1 VRPGLMFRWGVY
13 VALGVLAVAAAT
25 VAVYTTRALL
35 IRVLIA
41 LFIAVSLDP
50 AVRVLTRRGMRR
62 GLAVLIIFLIAG
74 GLTAAF
80 LVSVI
85 PAMVHQFQ
93 ALMHDF
99 PGYIA
104 SLSDRSARFRQ
115 LTDRYHL
122 TSKVQDLLASLPGKL
137 GGGALGFVRRLFGA
151 LFDTLTVVVFAI
163 YFMADMPRLRHNA
176 MRVFPKAHR
185 AQAGRV
191 ADVMVDKV
199 GSYMIGNLL
208 ISLAAGLASFAVFAI
223 LGVPFA
229 VPLAFVVAVCDL
241 IPMIGATLGA
251 VICVLATLLTTELW
265 PTTVIV
271 AIFFVGY
278 QQLENYYLAPR
289 ILRSTVSLSAAA
301 VLLAGLI
308 GGTVL
313 GLIGALMAIPIA
325 AGLKVVLGE
334 RLQARDSAG
343 PDPDADADAELSP
356 RADARLNPFNTAP
369 GNLSYGHKARPCRSD
384 SRGEVMSKRSGPFWD
399 AIEGRAPV
407 PRAAATLGFEFIS
420 ADVENGTI
428 ELAFAATEDF
438 TNPAGN
444 VLGAFQA
451 AMLFD
456 TVGPALLAT
465 LAPGEFQST
474 MGLSVSFLR
483 PVRPGRIT
491 ATGHIVHRD
500 GDLAFLEAT
509 LADSAGAMIA
519 TATATARVISV
530 DQARSAA

>member
-1 VRPGLMFRWGVY
+1 MFRWGLY
-13 VALGVLAVAAAT
+13 GSLGILVVAAT
-25 VAVYTTRALL
+25 TLAVYTTRAVLV
-35 IRVLIA
+35 RVLIG
-41 LFIAVSLDP
+41 LFIAVALDP
-50 AVRVLTRRGMRR
+50 AVNMLTRRGMRR
-62 GLAVLIIFLIAG
+62 SLAVLVIFVIAA

-80 LVSVI
+80 LISVI
-85 PAMVHQFQ
+85 PALVHQFQ
-93 ALMHDF
+93 ALVHDF

-104 SLSDRSARFRQ
+104 SLSDRSSRFRQ
-115 LTDRYHL
+115 LTDRYRL
-122 TSKVQDLLASLPGKL
+122 TSKVEELIASLPGRL
-137 GGGALGFVRRLFGA
+137 GGGALGFTRRLFGA

-163 YFMADMPRLRHNA
+163 YFMADMPRLRQNVI
-176 MRVFPKAHR
+176 RLFPKGRR

-199 GSYMIGNLL
+199 GSYTVGNLL
-208 ISLAAGLASFAVFAI
+208 ISLVAGVASFALFAI
-223 LGVPFA
+223 LGIPFA

-241 IPMIGATLGA
+241 IPTIGATLGA
-251 VICVLATLLTTELW
+251 VICVLAALLTTELW

-271 AIFFVGY
+271 VIFFVVY
-278 QQLENYYLAPR
+278 QQVENYFIAPR
-289 ILRSTVSLSAAA
+289 ILRTTISLSAPA
-301 VLLAGLI
+301 VLLSGLI

-313 GLIGALMAIPIA
+313 GLIGALMAIPVA

-334 RLQARDSAG
+334 RLQARDSADG
-343 PDPDADADAELSP
+343 DTDADAELSP
-356 RADARLNPFNTAP
+356 RADARLNRFNTVP
-369 GNLSYGHKARPCRSD
+369 RTLSYGQKTRPCRSD

-420 ADVENGTI
+420 ADIENGTI
-428 ELAFAATEDF
+428 ELAFAATDDF

-465 LAPGEFQST
+465 LAPDQFQST
-474 MGLSVSFLR
+474 MSLSVSFLR
-483 PVRPGRIT
+483 PVRPGRVI
-491 ATGHIVHRD
+491 GKGRIVHRD

-509 LADSAGAMIA
+509 LADSAGAVIA
-519 TATATARVISV
+519 TATATARVIGV